1 MNIPKIIYKIG
12 MQERKKEKII
22 ITLLKCLLASGIGY
36 IYAPLISLAGTS
48 IIGIIFM

>member
-36 IYAPLISLAGTS
+36 IYAPLICIAFSS
-48 IIGIIFM
+48 IIRNIYM